1 MSASSTGSGAFF
13 GLSLLAIG
21 LCVLLLIRYYIP
33 LRSAPAY
40 LIVPVF
46 LAIAL
51 PASLV
56 LLVPIDLVSS
66 AEADGQ
72 RGVWLPHR
80 VLVVAWRISYWLTF
94 VLTWWVPATSILET
108 WKLTRA

>member
-1 MSASSTGSGAFF
+1 MAASSAGSGSFF

-33 LRSAPAY
+33 LRSAPSY
-40 LIVPVF
+40 LVIPVF

-66 AEADGQ
+66 PETDGQ
-72 RGVWLPHR
+72 RGIWLPER
-80 VLVVAWRISYWLTF
+80 VLVVSWRIIYWLTF
-94 VLTWWVPATSILET
+94 ALTW
-108 WKLTRA
+108 